1 VKIKFKDIPS
11 GFFMAKVS
19 QVKEE
24 SGPYGPF
31 LRITFTITQGEFANY
46 KFSGIVKPRSIK
58 QSKLYRWVKN
68 ILGVEPDD
76 TFCTENMI
84 DKECKIFLSKKDKY
98 YCVTDVCALSN

>member
-1 VKIKFKDIPS
+1 MKIKFKDIPS

-31 LRITFTITQGEFANY
+31 LRITFTITQGEFLNY
-46 KFSGIVKPRSIK
+46 KFSGIVKPRSVK
-58 QSKLYRWVKN
+58 QSKFYRWVSN

-76 TFCTENMI
+76 TFCTDSMI
-84 DKECKIFLSKKDKY
+84 GKECKIFLSKKDNY
-98 YCVTDVCALSN
+98 YSVTDVCVLPD